1 MKLTRKVISRKTI
14 SRKVISRKIISG
26 ILSMS
31 LSVTLLV
38 GISFNINGNGRKAK
52 AESMAQARTIPIL
65 ETDVATASDGC
76 TMLGVYGTYYSQ
88 AQEALD
94 RINEI
99 RKEACEAGNVPYP
112 GNPSRMLSPSDYVP
126 IKWSKDLESIARIR
140 AMEGGLA
147 FSFSLSG
154 HSRLNKKEIWSV
166 QYNGVQS
173 YAENL
178 AYNWGDSMVS
188 GINQWYEEKDDWVN
202 QTAGAVT
209 GHYTSLIN
217 PKHTY
222 TGLGDFRTEAAKYPN
237 TLAGAFCSSTG
248 SLDQSMQAAQAD
260 IMQKIEVDNS
270 YIGGYVLEGNSNID
284 AGSTTE
290 LELRVNL
297 INGSGKLK
305 LWVPGELIY
314 TSSDDSVAQVSDD
327 GNVTGINAGTATI
340 TVQSGGTV
348 LASTTVTVNPSETPA
363 PEITP
368 SPVPVI
374 TERPEET
381 PSPSLE
387 VTQKPAETA
396 TASPSVKPSQKPA
409 EIPTVSPEG
418 TQKPA
423 GTVSPSPEATQ
434 TAPSASSSQA
444 PGGTS
449 GGVSGQSTAK
459 PSQTP
464 GTNSSPS
471 ARPTQK
477 PAAKPSPS
485 VSPTQKPA
493 AKPSPSVRPSQKPTS
508 RPSPSVRPSQKPTIK
523 PTQKPTLRPSPSA
536 RPTVTPSA
544 TKTPV
549 QTPLPSATE
558 EPGNNITPDEG
569 YEKPSGINVAY
580 HTQEEIKNYAR
591 NSNVSLEDALEFEE
605 EPVTKSPYSLGKLSG
620 KTLQSALKM
629 LNQVRYIAGISDN
642 VELSDEYNTL
652 CQAGALANY
661 ANNELSHF
669 PEKPVGMPDDMYE
682 LAEQGAG
689 SSNIAWASW
698 HCSLNDTIVS
708 SWMEDGDPGN
718 IDRTGHRRWLINPE
732 MGKTGFGAVSGKNG
746 TYSCVYSFDR
756 SNSHASEYGV
766 AWPAQNMPVE
776 YFGSGFPWSVSMGYD
791 VDEDDVNVTLVRKND
806 GRTWNFSNA
815 SSEGPFYVNNDGYG
829 QTGCIIFRPDDI
841 TYKAGDI
848 FKVEIT
854 GLDNP
859 VSYTVNFFE
868 LDPSAQKDNNNTDNS
883 IKKGTKITDSSSKA
897 IYKITGTGK
906 NKTVTYVKS
915 TKKNPVNAIIPNTI
929 NINGITYKVTSI
941 GKEAFKNNKKLK
953 SVQIGRN
960 ITSIGQKAFSGC
972 KKLDDITIYTNKLT
986 AKSIGKKAF
995 SKGNSKPKI
1004 KADIRKWQLY
1014 KKIFKSKGMSKKC
1027 KFKTL

>member
-1 MKLTRKVISRKTI
+1 MKLTRKIISRKI
-14 SRKVISRKIISG
+14 ISRKIISG

-31 LSVTLLV
+31 LSVTLLA
-38 GISFNINGNGRKAK
+38 GIPFNINGNGRKAK
-52 AESMAQARTIPIL
+52 AESMAQARTIPVL

-126 IKWSKDLESIARIR
+126 IKWSADLESIARIR

-217 PKHTY
+217 PKYTY

-270 YIGGYVLEGNSNID
+270 YIDGYVLEGNSNID

-409 EIPTVSPEG
+409 EIPTVSP
-418 TQKPA
+418 A

-449 GGVSGQSTAK
+449 GGGSGQSTAK

-464 GTNSSPS
+464 GTNTSPS

-508 RPSPSVRPSQKPTIK
+508 RPSPSVRPSQKPT
-523 PTQKPTLRPSPSA
+523 QKPTLRPSPSI
-536 RPTVTPSA
+536 RPAVTPSA

-549 QTPLPSATE
+549 QTAFPSITE
-558 EPGNNITPDEG
+558 DPGNTITPDEG

-580 HTQEEIKNYAR
+580 HTQEEIKNYAK
-591 NSNVSLEDALEFEE
+591 NSNVSLKDALEFEE

-669 PEKPVGMPDDMYE
+669 PEQPVGMPDDMYE

-766 AWPAQNMPVE
+766 AWPAQNIPLE